1 MCDLMREYAAPWV
14 SFYRLQ
20 HPVFHSIT
28 NLPTWRRYSGNACDD
43 NSVTYLNLERA
54 ASSCA
59 GSQSSLLKH
68 SRPVSLS
75 LSHTHSKHAHTPRHR
90 ERERGSESKREREG
104 EGGKRKGALLCLLL
118 TWPLSSRH
126 HPDHP
131 HSPSSSLQKH
141 NAHLRPPRSRA
152 ARLEV
157 ERQSRRL
164 RWKEKKKSAGALSLT
179 LTHSPH
185 TLAHTHTC
193 YLQHATKETADS
205 CSADRQAA
213 GGGGTRLPSPPLGLS
228 ASLAQDPHGV
238 GVLILTIL
246 TGPLQVT
253 SGPSDMHGSIQK
265 IANRKNHFIQDF
277 SDSFSLCLG
286 YQNLPRCSIWQN
298 PSHKAG
304 LLICRKEKNSSG

>member
-28 NLPTWRRYSGNACDD
+28 NLPTWRRYCGNACDD

-75 LSHTHSKHAHTPRHR
+75 LSSTHSKHAHTPRHR
-90 ERERGSESKREREG
+90 ERERERKREQERERRRR
-104 EGGKRKGALLCLLL
+104 GKEERGTPALLL

-141 NAHLRPPRSRA
+141 NAHLRPLRSRA

-157 ERQSRRL
+157 ERQSRSRRL
-164 RWKEKKKSAGALSLT
+164 RWKGKKRVQGLCLS
-179 LTHSPH
+179 HSH
-185 TLAHTHTC
+185 TLPTLLHTHTHV
-193 YLQHATKETADS
+193 L
-205 CSADRQAA
+205 
-213 GGGGTRLPSPPLGLS
+213 SP
-228 ASLAQDPHGV
+228 ACDQR
-238 GVLILTIL
+238 
-246 TGPLQVT
+246 
-253 SGPSDMHGSIQK
+253 
-265 IANRKNHFIQDF
+265 N
-277 SDSFSLCLG
+277 
-286 YQNLPRCSIWQN
+286 
-298 PSHKAG
+298 
-304 LLICRKEKNSSG
+304 CRFV

>member
-1 MCDLMREYAAPWV
+1 MCDLMREHAAPWV

-28 NLPTWRRYSGNACDD
+28 NLPTWRRYCGNACDD

-75 LSHTHSKHAHTPRHR
+75 LSLTHTANTHTHHVT

-141 NAHLRPPRSRA
+141 NAHLRPLRSRA

-157 ERQSRRL
+157 ERQSRSRRL
-164 RWKEKKKSAGALSLT
+164 RWKGKRSAGALS

-193 YLQHATKETADS
+193 YRQHATKETADS

-213 GGGGTRLPSPPLGLS
+213 GGGAPAFPPLHWVLVPHWRKIHMELGFLFWLS
-228 ASLAQDPHGV
+228 WQAHCRSHQVH
-238 GVLILTIL
+238 LIC
-246 TGPLQVT
+246 
-253 SGPSDMHGSIQK
+253 IQK
-265 IANRKNHFIQDF
+265 NCKSEKSLHPGFLWFFLLMLSLPKSPSMLNRAK
-277 SDSFSLCLG
+277 SLPQSWIIDL
-286 YQNLPRCSIWQN
+286 
-298 PSHKAG
+298 
-304 LLICRKEKNSSG
+304 

>member
-1 MCDLMREYAAPWV
+1 MRVMTIQWHTSIWKGLLPPVQVHSPVCWSIADL
-14 SFYRLQ
+14 
-20 HPVFHSIT
+20 FH
-28 NLPTWRRYSGNACDD
+28 
-43 NSVTYLNLERA
+43 
-54 ASSCA
+54 
-59 GSQSSLLKH
+59 
-68 SRPVSLS
+68 S
-75 LSHTHSKHAHTPRHR
+75 LSHTHTANTHTHHVT
-90 ERERGSESKREREG
+90 ERERKREQEREREG

-157 ERQSRRL
+157 ERQSRSRRL

-193 YLQHATKETADS
+193 YRQHATKETADS

-213 GGGGTRLPSPPLGLS
+213 GGGAPAFPPLHWVLVPHWRKIHMELGFLFWLS
-228 ASLAQDPHGV
+228 WQARCRSHQVHLICTGASKKLQIGKITSSRIS
-238 GVLILTIL
+238 LILS
-246 TGPLQVT
+246 PY
-253 SGPSDMHGSIQK
+253 
-265 IANRKNHFIQDF
+265 A
-277 SDSFSLCLG
+277 
-286 YQNLPRCSIWQN
+286 
-298 PSHKAG
+298 
-304 LLICRKEKNSSG
+304 